1 MSSTGEFK
9 KCQKR
14 VGSSN
19 CCSVLYCSVPNR
31 MVGVYIYQVGALQG
45 EILEMYFK
53 KKDKQMKKFPRGICK
68 QTKSQSVVYTQ

>member
-14 VGSSN
+14 FGSSN

-31 MVGVYIYQVGALQG
+31 MVRYGCLYILGGCITWRNTRNVF
-45 EILEMYFK
+45 FK
-53 KKDKQMKKFPRGICK
+53 KTDKQMKKFPRGICR
-68 QTKSQSVVYTQ
+68 QTKS